1 MANNST
7 ISIGFKLEDASG
19 GFKKLIMDAESF
31 RKAMGAAV
39 VETEKLKKPFVNFAS
54 LATGGKPR
62 LGCPLRPRLN

>member
-31 RKAMGAAV
+31 RKAIDRKS
-39 VETEKLKKPFVNFAS
+39 T
-54 LATGGKPR
+54 
-62 LGCPLRPRLN
+62 RLNSSH